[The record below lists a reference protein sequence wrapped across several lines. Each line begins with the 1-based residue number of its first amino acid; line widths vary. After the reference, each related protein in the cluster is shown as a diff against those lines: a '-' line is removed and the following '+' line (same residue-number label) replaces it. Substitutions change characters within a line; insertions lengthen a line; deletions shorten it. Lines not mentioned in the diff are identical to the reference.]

1 MRRGVAAALIA
12 VGKPAWVMVAS
23 RGPLSDG
30 NRQRSICRSLSGEQ
44 QIFDATTGFILRK
57 AQWREDSLFRLIDS
71 MSGAARIP
79 RSRPAHSAATAQPSR
94 PTMWI
99 DRLDVDWRRWR
110 LTS

>member
-57 AQWREDSLFRLIDS
+57 AQWREDRLFRLIDS
-71 MSGAARIP
+71 MSAPPGY
-79 RSRPAHSAATAQPSR
+79 PAP
-94 PTMWI
+94 
-99 DRLDVDWRRWR
+99 DRLTLQPPPNPRGP
-110 LTS
+110 LCG